1 MDTIIGTIIP
11 YLLKG
16 GLLTGIT
23 YFLGDIKRFVKSAMW
38 QSIIQAAVLGFILF
52 LLDRFLP
59 TPGISSTPTE
69 AVSDISSSND
79 QGLLGNQGLGL
90 GNLLGNLVNQGQNQG
105 QGQGLLNNLTNFL
118 QQNQMQGLGK
128 QPQIGGD
135 CGCGAGAS
143 MNAQIGGECGVSA
156 NTGSVPVGCF

>member
-69 AVSDISSSND
+69 VVPDVSGPND
-79 QGLLGNQGLGL
+79 QGLGL
-90 GNLLGNLVNQGQNQG
+90 GNLLGNLVGQGQN

-118 QQNQMQGLGK
+118 QQKEVLPGQNR
-128 QPQIGGD
+128 QPQLGGD
-135 CGCGAGAS
+135 CGCGAGTGAGAS
-143 MNAQIGGECGVSA
+143 MNTQIGGECGVLA